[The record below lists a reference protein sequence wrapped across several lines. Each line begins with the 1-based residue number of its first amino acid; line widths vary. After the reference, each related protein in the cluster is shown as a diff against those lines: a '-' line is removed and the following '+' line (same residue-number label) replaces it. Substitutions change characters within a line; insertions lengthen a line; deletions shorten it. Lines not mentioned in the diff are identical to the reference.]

1 MNEIIAFAVTVIII
15 SSSGVMSPGPL
26 FAANVTYGLR
36 QGVKAGLK
44 MAYGHTLV
52 EFPLILLLGLGVIS
66 LDKFPEF
73 RVTISII
80 GAIALFAFAALQI
93 KSIFKE
99 KFQLKS
105 ESNHGPF
112 LAGVLFTGLNPFF
125 IIWWFTI
132 GLKLITDSIALWSF
146 VGLAI
151 MFGFHI
157 WMDYVWLMSVALVS
171 KKGSGLLS
179 NRNYKIFMVG
189 ISGLLIYFG
198 ITFFQDAL
206 Y

>member
-36 QGVKAGLK
+36 QGASAGSK
-44 MAYGHTLV
+44 MAYGHTIV

-66 LDKFPEF
+66 LDRFPEF
-73 RVTISII
+73 RIIISVI
-80 GAIALFAFAALQI
+80 GAFALFVFAALQI

-99 KFQLKS
+99 KFQLKT
-105 ESNHGPF
+105 ESKHGPF
-112 LAGVLFTGLNPFF
+112 LAGMLFTGLNPFF

-132 GLKLITDSIALWSF
+132 GLKLITDSIEIWSF

-151 MFGFHI
+151 MFGLHI
-157 WMDYVWLMSVALVS
+157 WMDYVWLVSIALVS
-171 KKGSGLLS
+171 KKSSGLLS
-179 NRNYKIFMVG
+179 NRNYKIFMIG

-198 ITFFQDAL
+198 ITFLQDVL
-206 Y
+206 N

>member
-157 WMDYVWLMSVALVS
+157 WMDYVWLRSVALVS

>member
-1 MNEIIAFAVTVIII
+1 MIII

-36 QGVKAGLK
+36 QGAKAGLK
-44 MAYGHTLV
+44 MAYGHTAV
-52 EFPLILLLGLGVIS
+52 ELPLILLLGLGVIS

-73 RVTISII
+73 RLIISII
-80 GAIALFAFAALQI
+80 GALALFVFAVLQI

-99 KFQLKS
+99 KIQIRS
-105 ESNHGPF
+105 ESKNGPF
-112 LAGVLFTGLNPFF
+112 IAGMLFTGLNPFF

-132 GLKLITDSIALWSF
+132 GLKLITDSIEIWSF
-146 VGLAI
+146 AGLVI

-157 WMDYVWLMSVALVS
+157 WMDYVWLMSVAFIS
-171 KKGSGLLS
+171 KKGSRILS
-179 NRNYKIFMVG
+179 NRNYKILMIG

-198 ITFFQDAL
+198 ITFLQDAL

>member
-36 QGVKAGLK
+36 QGAKAGLK
-44 MAYGHTLV
+44 MAYGHTVV

-66 LDKFPEF
+66 LDRFPEF
-73 RVTISII
+73 RVIISVI
-80 GAIALFAFAALQI
+80 GAFALFVFAVLQI

-99 KFQLKS
+99 KFQLKL
-105 ESNHGPF
+105 ESKHGPF
-112 LAGVLFTGLNPFF
+112 LAGMLFTGLNPFF

-132 GLKLITDSIALWSF
+132 GLKLITDSIEIWSF

-179 NRNYKIFMVG
+179 NRNYKIFMII

-198 ITFFQDAL
+198 ITFLLDVL

>member
-26 FAANVTYGLR
+26 FAANITYGLR
-36 QGVKAGLK
+36 QGAKAGLK
-44 MAYGHTLV
+44 MAYGHTV
-52 EFPLILLLGLGVIS
+52 IEFPLILLLGLGVIS
-66 LDKFPEF
+66 LDRFPEF
-73 RVTISII
+73 RAIISIV
-80 GAIALFAFAALQI
+80 GAVALFVFAALQI

-99 KFQLKS
+99 KIQVEVKS
-105 ESNHGPF
+105 KHGPF
-112 LAGVLFTGLNPFF
+112 LAGMLFTGLNPFF

-132 GLKLITDSIALWSF
+132 GLKLITDSIEIWSF
-146 VGLAI
+146 AGLAI

-179 NRNYKIFMVG
+179 NRNYKTFMLV
-189 ISGLLIYFG
+189 ISGLLVYFG
-198 ITFFQDAL
+198 ITFLQDIL